1 MKSKYTPKQFLLYIG
16 AYVLIVA
23 VMVVVAYFIGHV
35 FFHLSKGDVIIIL
48 ILGLL
53 AVGIGTIKGMMKIRK
68 KRKD

>member
-1 MKSKYTPKQFLLYIG
+1 MKSKYPPKLFLLYIG
-16 AYVLIVA
+16 VYILIVA

-35 FFHLSKGDVIIIL
+35 FFHLSNEDVIIIL

-53 AVGIGTIKGMMKIRK
+53 AVGIGTIKGMMKIWK